1 MKKIMLL
8 LSLLFSLSMA
18 DATLLVK
25 KGWQLIGSS
34 TPLDDMSK
42 FQTDNVE
49 QVWHFDAKTQ
59 TWLGY
64 SPDSDIQAKIAAQK
78 INTLTKLKNW
88 HGFWVKST
96 QDWAMTF
103 ETTTLSSE
111 PSQANSSD
119 NIELKKGWNLI
130 SLPIDMVV
138 SADIFEGM
146 VTWKYNETQ
155 WELANDTETN
165 PDIPTL
171 GHIKNSDG
179 IWVKSNEDKN
189 ISISQEA
196 SKLHNFSNNEEMTS
210 YIKEMAT
217 LYQRPYCGIE
227 PFPISVNDAVISPT
241 TSDDLLDT
249 TGTTEDMLAENRSS
263 TNLQE
268 EEVDE
273 ADILKHNET
282 NIFYLGTS
290 SNGLRNRINISSFE
304 KLTNKETDALQTI
317 SFSEEHRIDS
327 FYLVQNKL
335 VVLSKFNPKD
345 VNPINKEISYGAN
358 QTIVDMF
365 DVSNIENIEK
375 VSTFKL
381 HGYLDNSRVI
391 GDNLYLISAF
401 HPEYK
406 ITYPKEYI
414 DVVSAECQN
423 YVVGSSSRGSASEVT
438 TSLDMA
444 TSSNETPQ
452 SNKVNSYA
460 ACYGIHYEEE
470 NRYFRYNYDKPIV
483 EVINALPQIEGT
495 DLAKQTLVK
504 HDRLYASAKK
514 KQTTTI
520 MSISN
525 FSIDN
530 GKYLK
535 STSYIGDSSV
545 EYASS
550 NALYLVSNDYPFFYD
565 FNNYKSRSQIYKFAF
580 DNALSYKAIG
590 SVYGTALNQF
600 SLSEHENILR
610 IATTEGFSWGSNGT
624 NNRLYTL
631 KEKNQRLTIEG
642 SLSGLGKEGETIQ
655 AVRFMGNKAYVV
667 TFRTTDPLY
676 TIDLSDPQAPKKMG
690 ELEVNGYS
698 AYLHPIGEDKLL
710 GIGQDA
716 DEEGRRKGVKIELF
730 DISDFENPSSLDSI
744 TLAKGTYAEVEFN
757 HKALAY
763 RSRDHLFAFPFS
775 NYGTEL
781 NNYQHSNHL
790 GIYQV
795 TNNSLKSYETL
806 NDNSQNWG
814 EHRGLIFDLN
824 ATSYVSFFSDDTV
837 ITKTLTNKEN

>member
-1 MKKIMLL
+1 MKRIILL

-34 TPLDDMSK
+34 IPLNDMSK

-49 QVWHFDAKTQ
+49 QVWHFDATTQ

-88 HGFWVKST
+88 HGFWVKSK

-103 ETTTLSSE
+103 ETTTLTSE
-111 PSQANSSD
+111 PSQTNSSD

-138 SADIFEGM
+138 SADIFERM

-155 WELANDTETN
+155 WELANDTEAN

-189 ISISQEA
+189 ISVVDA
-196 SKLHNFSNNEEMTS
+196 SLKLHNFSSNEAITKFIEERAN
-210 YIKEMAT
+210 IDN
-217 LYQRPYCGIE
+217 RIICGIE
-227 PFPISVNDAVISPT
+227 PVSLARDTVLELENVVT
-241 TSDDLLDT
+241 TADT
-249 TGTTEDMLAENRSS
+249 ATASTTASNTSS

-268 EEVDE
+268 SNVDE
-273 ADILKHNET
+273 SDILKHN
-282 NIFYLGTS
+282 NQYIFYVGKS
-290 SNGLRNRINISSFE
+290 KAQKQHINITSFE
-304 KLTNKETDALQTI
+304 NLANKSGSTLATI
-317 SFSEEHRIDS
+317 TLKDEPYIDS
-327 FYLVQNKL
+327 FYLTDNKL
-335 VVLSKFNPKD
+335 TVLSSKYNTQAQTMVNIYD
-345 VNPINKEISYGAN
+345 VSDINKIKSIAEMSIDG
-358 QTIVDMF
+358 TL
-365 DVSNIENIEK
+365 K
-375 VSTFKL
+375 T
-381 HGYLDNSRVI
+381 SRVI
-391 GDNLYLISAF
+391 DGHLYLVSQFYPQYTID
-401 HPEYK
+401 
-406 ITYPKEYI
+406 YPKEYLSASTLCQEYSEGT
-414 DVVSAECQN
+414 VVSNRESD
-423 YVVGSSSRGSASEVT
+423 YSS
-438 TSLDMA
+438 
-444 TSSNETPQ
+444 
-452 SNKVNSYA
+452 
-460 ACYGIHYEEE
+460 CYGINKDE
-470 NRYFRYNYDKPIV
+470 NGYFRYNYDNPNIESKQL
-483 EVINALPQIEGT
+483 LPNISGSTLE
-495 DLAKQTLVK
+495 KQTLISPQK
-504 HDRLYASAKK
+504 LFASAK
-514 KQTTTI
+514 QEQSTSIT
-520 MSISN
+520 SISR
-525 FSIDN
+525 FSIQN
-530 GKYLK
+530 ASYEE
-535 STSYIGDSSV
+535 SSSYIGNASV

-550 NALYLVSNDYPFFYD
+550 NAFYLVSNDYPFFYD

-590 SVYGTALNQF
+590 SVYGKVLNQF

-624 NNRLYTL
+624 KNTLYTL
-631 KEKNQRLTIEG
+631 QEKNQILTIEG
-642 SLSGLGKEGETIQ
+642 ALSGLGKEGETIQ
-655 AVRFMGNKAYVV
+655 AVRFMGNKAYIV

-676 TIDLSDPQAPKKMG
+676 TIDLSNPQAPKKMG

-698 AYLHPIGEDKLL
+698 AYLHPIGDDKLL

-744 TLAKGTYAEVEFN
+744 TLAKGTYSEVESN

-763 RSRDHLFAFPFS
+763 RSSDHLFAFPFS

-781 NNYQHSNHL
+781 NNYQQSNHL

-806 NDNSQNWG
+806 NANSQNWG

-837 ITKTLTNKEN
+837 ITKALTNKEN